1 MQTKELSGL
10 IYNYTYLCILLGM
23 KVLVYPHQTLILR
36 NYEMSQVNI
45 ASMRKQNKLSEYY
58 SRINTLM
65 VFLGQIHVHAMI
77 TTVLVCFIQMKC
89 NISQISL
96 QFPLHFTYLKLQEA
110 QRKMKATAVCWVHWH
125 HCLSGLLISCWLI
138 LFQ

>member
-10 IYNYTYLCILLGM
+10 NYNCTYLCILLRM

-36 NYEMSQVNI
+36 NDKMSQVNI
-45 ASMRKQNKLSEYY
+45 ASMRKQNKLCEYY

-65 VFLGQIHVHAMI
+65 VFLVQIHVHAMI

-96 QFPLHFTYLKLQEA
+96 QFPLHFTYSKLQEA
-110 QRKMKATAVCWVHWH
+110 QRKMKATAFGWVHWH
-125 HCLSGLLISCWLI
+125 HCLSGLLIPCWLI